1 MLERGLFLSLALAAT
16 LLQVWVSTSLDSQA
30 GHAEL
35 QHPQVPTA
43 PVAWM
48 YGGLRRRSAAAL
60 QWVRAANYAGNN
72 AFEAQGRPALG
83 PLVRLVVA
91 LDPSQEAFYRVGGLL
106 LASERNAAPEAVQL
120 LDDCAQRFPE
130 EVACPFYSGVLRLT
144 QMRDAKGAAAS
155 WRLALER
162 PGAPV
167 YLRALLDRLAVKD
180 GRCVA
185 AVFALRQLIEA
196 TPVRARGALLAREQP
211 LRLECALQQL
221 EAAVETYRQRHGAPP
236 PSLTALV
243 EDGVLPAVP
252 VDPYGAGYVLQP
264 DGTVRSKTGLPRLDL
279 GAEVVP

>member
-48 YGGLRRRSAAAL
+48 YGGLRRRSAADL

-72 AFEAQGRPALG
+72 TFEQEGRPALG
-83 PLVRLVVA
+83 TLVRLVIA

-120 LDDCAQRFPE
+120 LDECAQRFPDL
-130 EVACPFYSGVLRLT
+130 VACPFFSGILRLT
-144 QMRDAKGAAAS
+144 QMRDPKGAAAS
-155 WRLALER
+155 WRVALER
-162 PGAPV
+162 PGAPA
-167 YLRALLDRLAVKD
+167 YLRGLLDRLEVKG

-196 TPVRARGALLAREQP
+196 TPARARGALLAREQP

-221 EAAVETYRQRHGAPP
+221 EAAVGTYRERHGAPP

-243 EDGVLPAVP
+243 EDGELPALP
-252 VDPYGAGYVLQP
+252 ADPYGVGYVLQP
-264 DGTVRSKTGLPRLDL
+264 DGTVRSKTGLPRLEL